1 MVKAGTYD
9 QSLTFRSIQ
18 NISDG
23 YGGTIPSF
31 VDLIFT
37 YGSVKVL
44 KAFNTVEATQLEL
57 PQTYEIRIMYRASF
71 TPTEHQRI
79 LYKGKDLQIKSVRRD
94 GERYKM
100 QYVITATA
108 I

>member
-1 MVKAGTYD
+1 MVKSGTYD
-9 QSLTFRSIQ
+9 QKITFRSFQ

-23 YGGTIPSF
+23 YGGTLPVWSDTLTTF
-31 VDLIFT
+31 A
-37 YGSVKVL
+37 SVRVL
-44 KAFNTVEATQLEL
+44 SATNTVEATQLEL
-57 PQTYEIRIMYRASF
+57 PQTYEIRIMFRNSF
-71 TPTEHQRI
+71 APDETQRI

-94 GERYKM
+94 GERYKS